1 MTGRPSAVTGSSVR
15 YWLGPDGTM
24 HRVEVAV
31 ASEPGPVVIDFD
43 THSRAAVPALPGA
56 VPPR

>member
-1 MTGRPSAVTGSSVR
+1 MR